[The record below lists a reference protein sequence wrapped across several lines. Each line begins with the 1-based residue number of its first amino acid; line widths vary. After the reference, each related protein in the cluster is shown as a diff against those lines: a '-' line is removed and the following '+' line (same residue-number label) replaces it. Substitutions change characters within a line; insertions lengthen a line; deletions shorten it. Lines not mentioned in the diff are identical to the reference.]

1 MNKKIIIVGAFV
13 IIAISISIEF
23 ILISR
28 ENKIIPAREIDQQ
41 SLAEQVS
48 SITINKEDDTQKE
61 EEYIDSSICDDSMA
75 EFGNASNSNTESI
88 LYKTVCIIKDSDM
101 AYGKSAISRTYIRGD
116 NNSYNKKIF
125 ETKEKVM
132 TVSVAGDDND
142 KIRIKT
148 SDERGNNE
156 KLYFF
161 DKNGKEIEF
170 DEKAQQ
176 RHQKKVYSRDKKY
189 IASLPETKEGDY
201 RPEAIVIIT
210 NVSSGKTNE
219 YDFRENVNSMN
230 GIVIDSWSPDG
241 RYVYVKG
248 GIYEFAAPA
257 KLWRID
263 VKKNKIKSYN
273 LDGFSFPVRIYPE
286 NNLALVTKGSPSGD
300 SMFGGN
306 FVSSGQISG
315 VSDQNKILQNIELHK
330 INLETGKI
338 SLVIKEK
345 ALGSFRSLL
354 FDGENIYYESTY
366 ELVDMERNSF
376 RNSSVIKKINLEKNK
391 SILYSDDE
399 SHIKLFIPER
409 SAFLLE
415 NNKQLFYTYLKKDE
429 RDLIGNVYTIVAKAN
444 QTGIEYTTDIIGL
457 VN

>member
-189 IASLPETKEGDY
+189 SQFT
-201 RPEAIVIIT
+201 R
-210 NVSSGKTNE
+210 
-219 YDFRENVNSMN
+219 
-230 GIVIDSWSPDG
+230 
-241 RYVYVKG
+241 
-248 GIYEFAAPA
+248 
-257 KLWRID
+257 
-263 VKKNKIKSYN
+263 NK
-273 LDGFSFPVRIYPE
+273 R
-286 NNLALVTKGSPSGD
+286 
-300 SMFGGN
+300 
-306 FVSSGQISG
+306 
-315 VSDQNKILQNIELHK
+315 
-330 INLETGKI
+330 
-338 SLVIKEK
+338 
-345 ALGSFRSLL
+345 R
-354 FDGENIYYESTY
+354 
-366 ELVDMERNSF
+366 
-376 RNSSVIKKINLEKNK
+376 
-391 SILYSDDE
+391 
-399 SHIKLFIPER
+399 
-409 SAFLLE
+409 
-415 NNKQLFYTYLKKDE
+415 
-429 RDLIGNVYTIVAKAN
+429 
-444 QTGIEYTTDIIGL
+444 
-457 VN
+457 